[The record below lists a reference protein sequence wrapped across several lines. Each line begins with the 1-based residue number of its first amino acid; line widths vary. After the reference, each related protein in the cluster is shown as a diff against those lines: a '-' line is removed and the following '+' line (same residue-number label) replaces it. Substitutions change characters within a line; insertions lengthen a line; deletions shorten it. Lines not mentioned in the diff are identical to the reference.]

1 MKVKK
6 KKLEDGRVQL
16 DVVADAEDV
25 ARAQYQAQRVFAS
38 QMNLTPKK
46 GKSIAEIANE
56 TMGIKDLA
64 SVVETQAIENLVPYA
79 IDKSGLT
86 PAFPP
91 TAMPTSAMK
100 QGRDFA
106 FRLIVTPKP
115 DYELSSYDPVT
126 IVVPPFEMD
135 ETLVDKQMSEMASR
149 WPTYEA
155 DDSTHPVAKGDHVLL
170 AIEASKNGER
180 LAGLCCDSR
189 TYTAGEGYMPEGFD
203 EQIIGMKPGETKTFS
218 FEGPNIDDDGNE
230 ITETIDCTVSVLEN
244 QHEVIPTINDE
255 WVRMNMPMY
264 KDVAGFREALSQ
276 QLERD
281 ARMSYD
287 MQVRE
292 VAAGELA
299 KRFEGS
305 IENAVYESMQKNM
318 MSDLRRNLQR
328 QGMTYEQYVERNGGQ
343 QQFSMMM
350 MMQIRETLVK
360 GFALDAVFRH
370 EGLVVTDEDIEEIC
384 YMTNPQSPAQ
394 ARKQFEESGNGYV
407 LRESA
412 ERLRATKWVVDHA
425 IIKDPS
431 ELEEE
436 KKASEAEAAAKEEDA
451 E

>member
-16 DVVADAEDV
+16 DVVADADDV

-46 GKSIAEIANE
+46 GKTIAEIANE

-79 IDKSGLT
+79 IDKSGLM
-86 PAFPP
+86 PAYPP

-100 QGRDFA
+100 QGKDFS
-106 FRLIVTPKP
+106 FRLIVTPRP
-115 DYELSSYDPVT
+115 DYELSSYEPVT
-126 IVVPPFEMD
+126 IVVPPFTMD
-135 ETLVDKQMSEMASR
+135 ETLVDKQMSEMASH
-149 WPTYEA
+149 WPTYEQ
-155 DDSTHPVAKGDHVLL
+155 DDGSHPVAKGDHVLVS
-170 AIEASKNGER
+170 IEASKDGER
-180 LAGLCCDSR
+180 LTGLCCDSR

-203 EQIIGMKPGETKTFS
+203 SQIIGMVPGETKTFS

-230 ITETIDCTVSVLEN
+230 ITETIDCTVTVIAN

-264 KDVAGFREALSQ
+264 KDLAGFRAALTE
-276 QLERD
+276 QLERE
-281 ARMSYD
+281 ARMNYD

-299 KRFEGS
+299 KRFKGS
-305 IENAVYESMQKNM
+305 IENPVYESMQKNM

-360 GFALDAVFRH
+360 GYALDAVFRH

-384 YMTNPQSPAQ
+384 FMTNPQSPAQ
-394 ARKQFEESGNGYV
+394 ARKQFEESGNGYI

-431 ELEEE
+431 EVEDLKANEAD
-436 KKASEAEAAAKEEDA
+436 KPASEAE
-451 E
+451 